1 MSLALIF
8 PGQGSQ
14 HVGMATALTEAEP
27 VAAEVLRQADEVL
40 GFSLSGI
47 MAEGP
52 DEDLTATKNVQP
64 ALLTHSVAVLR
75 TIESRVGPVGFSA
88 GHSLGEFSAHVAAA
102 TISFEDAL
110 TSVRLRGEL
119 MFETGR
125 ERPGTM
131 AAVLGLS
138 DEEIEDVCRRVDRGV
153 CVPANYN
160 SKGQVV
166 ISGDVTGVEQ
176 GMGLAKDA
184 GAKRVVRLNVSG
196 GFHSP
201 LMERAAEGLRA
212 KLDSIDFNDPLFPV
226 ASNSTAELVTSGSA
240 ARELLI
246 EQLTSAVRWSA
257 SIGAMVGAG
266 ADRFLELGPGSVLC
280 GLNRRSAKGL
290 PCSAVGEPDD
300 LASLET

>member
-1 MSLALIF
+1 
-8 PGQGSQ
+8 
-14 HVGMATALTEAEP
+14 MATALAKSEP
-27 VAAEVLRQADEVL
+27 VAAEVIRQADEVL
-40 GFSLSGI
+40 GFSLSGM

-52 DEDLTATKNVQP
+52 HEDLTATKNAQP

-88 GHSLGEFSAHVAAA
+88 GHSLGEFSAYVAAA

-131 AAVLGLS
+131 AAVLGLG
-138 DEEIEDVCRRVDRGV
+138 DEEIEDVCGRVDRGV

-176 GMGLAKDA
+176 GMELAKDA

-201 LMERAAEGLRA
+201 LMQSAAEGLRT

-226 ASNSTAELVTSGSA
+226 ASNSTAELVTSGPA
-240 ARELLI
+240 ARELLV

-300 LASLET
+300 LASLEM